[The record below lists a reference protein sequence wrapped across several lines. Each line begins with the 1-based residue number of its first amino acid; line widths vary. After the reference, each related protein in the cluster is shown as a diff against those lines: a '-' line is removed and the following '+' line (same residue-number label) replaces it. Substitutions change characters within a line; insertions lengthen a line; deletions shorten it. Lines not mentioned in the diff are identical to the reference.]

1 MNKNRVDSDHT
12 ENNEDERLQ
21 ELFRYNIL
29 DTPNEPS
36 FDHITKLAA
45 YLCGVENARIHFL
58 DQDRQ
63 WVKSFYGKKGSEK
76 PRSDSVC
83 NITIQNERR
92 LVVSNLKKDPR
103 FNSLKEV
110 KHESVCFYAGV
121 VLKSSKGAHIGTLCV
136 FSKDPK
142 TLSEEQIEA
151 LEILAREV
159 ETHLELRVKQ
169 KKLEEQNREM
179 KTSSYF
185 LANSA
190 DIRCILSPDTLN
202 IQDVNDEA
210 LELLGYSRDEMVD
223 SPISIFIQQDEFTGR
238 LQTWAAGS
246 GPSTFS
252 AETIFRTKDHRL
264 LWILVTV
271 SEKNNSFYFT
281 GKNVSARK
289 ETEKKYLRQTRFTE
303 DIIQN
308 LPGIFLLMD
317 KSGLIKKWNQTLVH
331 LTGHSPAEIENTSFK
346 EIIDPAERRKAD
358 AAIHDTIQKGY
369 ARTTLNVISA
379 QSDPT
384 PTLFIGFRHQDHQK
398 TYAVGIGIDVS
409 KEKKARDQLERK
421 ELELEKAQRIG
432 KMGSWTWNIQDNR
445 LHWSDEVYDLLGLDP
460 ETYQPTIEKFRNML
474 PHDDRKKVLAL
485 VKQIKNGGQWQDI
498 ELKVNKPDGSDIFIR
513 EKGEITF
520 NEQNN
525 PVKVS
530 GTIQDITEQKE
541 NEKKLKNAIKEKD
554 LLLSEVHHR
563 VKNNLAIIHGLL
575 QLEMFNTDDEQLKNI
590 LYQSQMRIHSMALI
604 HETLYSSGD
613 FANIKFGAYIDELIT
628 LLIDT
633 YGNETKEIS
642 VNLEADDVKLNIN
655 QAIPC
660 ALMVNELLTNSLKH
674 AFPEQDTGTITVKII
689 EEKQNVT
696 VNVSDNGIGFEKI
709 PDPETSNTL
718 GLTLINKLNAQL
730 NGNLT
735 IANDDGASFEVTFR
749 KKDGRGSSAN
759 YIPD

>member
-1 MNKNRVDSDHT
+1 MNKNRVDSDDT
-12 ENNEDERLQ
+12 EIHEDERLQ

-45 YLCGVENARIHFL
+45 YLCGVDNARIHFL
-58 DQDRQ
+58 DQDRL

-83 NITIQNERR
+83 NITIQKERC

-110 KHESVCFYAGV
+110 KNESVRFYAGV
-121 VLKSSKGAHIGTLCV
+121 VLKSSKGAPIGTLCV
-136 FSKDPK
+136 FSKNPK

-210 LELLGYSRDEMVD
+210 LELLGYSRDEMVG

-238 LQTWAAGS
+238 LQTWAKGS
-246 GPSTFS
+246 GPSAFS
-252 AETIFRTKDHRL
+252 EETIFRTKNHHL

-271 SEKNNSFYFT
+271 SEKNGSFYFT

-317 KSGLIKKWNQTLVH
+317 KSGRIKKWNQTLIHV
-331 LTGHSPAEIENTSFK
+331 TGHSPAEIENTSFN
-346 EIIDPAERRKAD
+346 ELIDPAERPIAD
-358 AAIHDTIQKGY
+358 AAIQDTIQKGY
-369 ARTTLNVISA
+369 ARTTLNVTST
-379 QSDPT
+379 QSGPT
-384 PTLFIGFRHQDHQK
+384 PTLFIGFRHQDLRK

-409 KEKKARDQLERK
+409 KEKKAREQLERK

-432 KMGSWTWNIQDNR
+432 KMGSWTWNIQGNR
-445 LHWSDEVYDLLGLDP
+445 LHWSDEVYDLLGLDQK
-460 ETYQPTIEKFRNML
+460 TYQPTIEKFRNML
-474 PHDDRKKVLAL
+474 PHDDRKKALAL

-520 NEQNN
+520 NEQGQ
-525 PVKVS
+525 PVRVS

-628 LLIDT
+628 LLIET

-709 PDPETSNTL
+709 PDLDTSNTL

-759 YIPD
+759 YIPG

>member
-1 MNKNRVDSDHT
+1 MNKKRVDSDYT
-12 ENNEDERLQ
+12 RINEEKRLQ

-29 DTPNEPS
+29 DTPAEPA
-36 FDHITKLAA
+36 FDDITRLAA
-45 YLCGVENARIHFL
+45 YLCDVENAGIHFL
-58 DQDRQ
+58 DQNRQ
-63 WVKSFYGKKGSEK
+63 WVKSCYGKKVSEK

-83 NITIQNERR
+83 NTTIQKKRR
-92 LVVSNLKKDPR
+92 LVVSDLKKDPR
-103 FNSLKEV
+103 FSSLSEV
-110 KHESVCFYAGV
+110 KNGSIAFYAGI
-121 VLKSSKGAHIGTLCV
+121 VLKSSEGAHIGTLCV
-136 FSKDPK
+136 FAKRPK

-159 ETHLELRVKQ
+159 ETHLELRIKQ
-169 KKLEEQNREM
+169 KKLAEQNREL
-179 KTSSYF
+179 KKSSYF

-190 DIRCILSPDTLN
+190 DIRCILSPDSL
-202 IQDVNDEA
+202 IIRDVNDEA
-210 LELLGYSRDEMVD
+210 LDLLGYSRDEMEG
-223 SPISIFIQQDEFTGR
+223 SPISIFIQQDEFTDR
-238 LQTWAAGS
+238 LQQWAEGS
-246 GPSTFS
+246 SPSTFS
-252 AETIFRTKDHRL
+252 AETIFRTKKHRL

-271 SEKNNSFYFT
+271 SKKNDLFYFT

-317 KSGLIKKWNQTLVH
+317 KNGRIKKWNYTLVH
-331 LTGHSPAEIENTSFK
+331 VTGHPPAEIENTSFK
-346 EIIDPAERRKAD
+346 ELIDPVERPKAD
-358 AAIHDTIQKGY
+358 AAIRDTIRKGY
-369 ARTTLNVISA
+369 ARTTLNVLSA
-379 QSDPT
+379 QSEPI
-384 PTLFIGFRHQDHQK
+384 PTLFIGFRHQDLQK
-398 TYAVGIGIDVS
+398 TYVVGIGIDVS
-409 KEKKARDQLERK
+409 KEKKAREQLERK

-432 KMGSWTWNIQDNR
+432 KMGSWTWNMNDNR
-445 LHWSDEVYDLLGLDP
+445 LQWSDEVYDLLGLDK
-460 ETYQPTIEKFRNML
+460 ETYRPTIDKFRNML
-474 PHDDRKKVLAL
+474 PHDDRKKVLTL
-485 VKQIKNGGQWQDI
+485 LKRIKNGGRWQDI

-513 EKGEITF
+513 EKGEISF
-520 NEQNN
+520 NEQGN

-530 GTIQDITEQKE
+530 GTIQDITDQKE
-541 NEKKLKNAIKEKD
+541 NEKKLKAAIKEKD

-575 QLEMFNTDDEQLKNI
+575 QLEMFNTDDKQLTNI

-689 EEKQNVT
+689 EEKENVT
-696 VNVSDNGIGFEKI
+696 VNVSDNGIGFEKV
-709 PDPETSNTL
+709 PDPATSNTL

-730 NGNLT
+730 DGNLT

-749 KKDGRGSSAN
+749 KKYGRGSSAN

>member
-1 MNKNRVDSDHT
+1 LNKNRVDSDDT
-12 ENNEDERLQ
+12 EIHEDERLQ

-45 YLCGVENARIHFL
+45 YLCGVDNARIHFL
-58 DQDRQ
+58 DQDRL

-83 NITIQNERR
+83 NITIQKERC

-110 KHESVCFYAGV
+110 KNESVRFYAGV
-121 VLKSSKGAHIGTLCV
+121 VLKSSKGAPIGTLCV
-136 FSKDPK
+136 FSKNPK

-210 LELLGYSRDEMVD
+210 LELLGYSRDEMVG

-238 LQTWAAGS
+238 LQTWAKGS
-246 GPSTFS
+246 GPSAFS
-252 AETIFRTKDHRL
+252 EETIFRTKNHHL

-271 SEKNNSFYFT
+271 SEKNGSFYFT

-317 KSGLIKKWNQTLVH
+317 KSGRIKKWNQTLIHV
-331 LTGHSPAEIENTSFK
+331 TGHSPAEIENTSFN
-346 EIIDPAERRKAD
+346 ELIDPAERPIAD
-358 AAIHDTIQKGY
+358 AAIQDTIQKGY
-369 ARTTLNVISA
+369 ARTTLNVTST
-379 QSDPT
+379 QSGPT
-384 PTLFIGFRHQDHQK
+384 PTLFIGFRHQDLRK

-409 KEKKARDQLERK
+409 KEKKAREQLERK

-432 KMGSWTWNIQDNR
+432 KMGSWTWNIQGNR
-445 LHWSDEVYDLLGLDP
+445 LHWSDEVYDLLGLDQK
-460 ETYQPTIEKFRNML
+460 TYQPTIEKFRNML
-474 PHDDRKKVLAL
+474 PHDDRKKALAL

-520 NEQNN
+520 NEQGQ
-525 PVKVS
+525 PVRVS

-628 LLIDT
+628 LLIET

-709 PDPETSNTL
+709 PDLDTSNTL

-759 YIPD
+759 YIPG